1 MLLIIVFLKLSV
13 FFSFDLVIKDALMH
27 KKRASV
33 FNSCYYYCYINI
45 SVKKNIS
52 ESCRLFLCG
61 EKWHHNRTLLI
72 YCWKPPFCKISA
84 MKLYHTCFFFRRF
97 FGSNITQEIS
107 FVQISHK
114 KQYKI
119 FLWCGSDDFSILTWV
134 TLIFSFLCFNRVFG
148 KSGKVRRTIKGLIC
162 AFSRN

>member
-52 ESCRLFLCG
+52 ENCRLFLCG

-72 YCWKPPFCKISA
+72 YCWKSPFCKINT
-84 MKLYHTCFFFRRF
+84 MKLYHICFFILDD
-97 FGSNITQEIS
+97 SLA
-107 FVQISHK
+107 QISHK
-114 KQYKI
+114 K
-119 FLWCGSDDFSILTWV
+119 FLSFKYHTRNNIKFFSDVVLT
-134 TLIFSFLCFNRVFG
+134 I
-148 KSGKVRRTIKGLIC
+148 
-162 AFSRN
+162 SRF

>member
-1 MLLIIVFLKLSV
+1 MLVIIVFLKLSV

-61 EKWHHNRTLLI
+61 EKWHHNRKLLI
-72 YCWKPPFCKISA
+72 YCWKSPFCKINT
-84 MKLYHTCFFFRRF
+84 MKLYHICFFILDD
-97 FGSNITQEIS
+97 SLA
-107 FVQISHK
+107 QISHK

-119 FLWCGSDDFSILTWV
+119 FLWCGSDDFPILTWV

-148 KSGKVRRTIKGLIC
+148 KSGKVRWTVKGLIC